1 MDVSLITV
9 SYRGD
14 YALAAELCASVE
26 AYVSADIEHVLVV
39 PRADVALFL
48 PLKTKRRRIV
58 FVEDLLPPSW
68 RQLPIPSRIQ
78 TPFGT
83 WRPRSFWATPQ
94 GFMRGWVLQQ
104 IIKLSCDIA
113 TPRSTLVFADSDVV
127 FVRPFS
133 REHLFRGAKTRLYH
147 RPDETK
153 ESERHRAWHR
163 AAAEILGLPATDYF
177 GADYIGNL
185 ITWRRDT
192 LVALHDH
199 IARVSGRDWQA
210 ALAGRR
216 ALSEYILY
224 GAFAEHVLGEASGHY
239 PDTQDLVHASWHY
252 ELANPQSRAA
262 FQGGLQGHHV
272 AVLIQ
277 STEDMAPSDRR
288 RFIKSMT
295 DKSQQAA

>member
-26 AYVSADIEHVLVV
+26 AYVPADIEHVLVV

-58 FVEDLLPPSW
+58 LVEDLLPTSW
-68 RQLPIPSRIQ
+68 RQLPLPSRIA

-83 WRPRSFWATPQ
+83 WRPRSLWATPQ
-94 GFMRGWVLQQ
+94 GLMRGWVLQQ
-104 IIKLSCDIA
+104 IVKLSCDIA
-113 TPRSTLVFADSDVV
+113 TPRGTLVFADSDIV
-127 FVRPFS
+127 FVRPLAVD
-133 REHLFRGAKTRLYH
+133 RLFRDNRTRLYH
-147 RPDETK
+147 RTGETK
-153 ESERHRAWHR
+153 DSERHRAWHR
-163 AAAEILGLPATDYF
+163 AAAEILGHPATDYF

-192 LVALHDH
+192 LVALHEH
-199 IARVSGRDWQA
+199 IAKVTGRDWQA

-239 PDTQDLVHASWHY
+239 LDTEDLVHASWHY
-252 ELANPQSRAA
+252 DLANAQSRAA
-262 FQGGLQGHHV
+262 FQGGLEPHHV

>member
-14 YALAAELCASVE
+14 YALAGELCASVE
-26 AYVSADIEHVLVV
+26 AYVPADIEHVLVV

-48 PLKTKRRRIV
+48 PLKTARRRIV
-58 FVEDLLPPSW
+58 LVEDLLPPSW

-83 WRPRSFWATPQ
+83 WRPRSFWVTPQ

-113 TPRSTLVFADSDVV
+113 TPRSTLVFADSDVM
-127 FVRPFS
+127 FVRPFT
-133 REHLFRGAKTRLYH
+133 REHLFKSGKTRLYH
-147 RPDETK
+147 RPGETK

-192 LVALHDH
+192 LIALQDH
-199 IARVSGRDWQA
+199 IAKVAGRPWQA

-239 PDTQDLVHASWHY
+239 VDATDPVHASWHY
-252 ELANPQSRAA
+252 DLADAQSRAA
-262 FQGGLQGHHV
+262 FQGGLQPHHV